1 MSEQSD
7 NVLLLVKRVEKL
19 ENEVSRLQDQEV
31 QMSKAL
37 AAFGIVTPSQNM
49 VNVAPAPQTQIP
61 FNPVA
66 PSQPFYPAFRPY
78 YYANPM
84 QPPAQPLPVY
94 QAAPAQQPNPNQVF
108 AASAAPPN
116 YNYYNPGYAPQPGY
130 APYPMP
136 AAPPAPVRKNF
147 DLARDGE
154 WWLNKIGIGLLLLG
168 LAFLFSYA
176 IDQGWITPLLRVLI
190 GVGIGCALLGFGLRT
205 QPARPHFGRVLLGGG
220 VAAFYI
226 SIFAAFQLY
235 QLVPYWLA
243 FWAMVLVTLLA
254 CALSLWQNEMVLAL
268 IGVIGGLA
276 TPFVLSQGQG
286 SLTGLAFY
294 TCVILA
300 GSLSIYLSRGWL
312 TLLWT
317 AFAGTW
323 LVFAIGLSQAIGYQS
338 TTTETDKIAL
348 QAAFSFGWL
357 AFAVLPVLREILVA
371 RDPSRGP
378 RPMLNFAADLHRPPL
393 DITETQLNLMIL
405 LAPLVGLSFTASLWS
420 MRQLD
425 GGWLVL
431 GAALLYAFATWGLS
445 LNYQKLA
452 YFHAIVAVLALTVA
466 FTLLLQNN
474 LLLLT
479 LTAEALALLLVAA
492 KLNDSNVAVAAHLL
506 FAALAYWVV
515 VRLYEVGYPNR
526 NTSFNWAE
534 LVNLIFI
541 GVAFGASYLVMARY
555 KELVL
560 GYRLF
565 AHLALL
571 GWLWQELTLLPN
583 NNGYVTLSWGIYAL
597 ILLAVGWIFKRALP
611 LKFGLATLLLV
622 VAKLFLIDLVLVE
635 TGWRVL
641 LFLGFGILFLLLS
654 YYFKDLWKVA
664 PNKSKQAK

>member
-1 MSEQSD
+1 MSEQPD
-7 NVLLLVKRVEKL
+7 NVLFLAKRVEKL
-19 ENEVSRLQDQEV
+19 ENEVVRLQNREV
-31 QMSKAL
+31 QMSKTL
-37 AAFGIVTPSQNM
+37 AAFGIATPPENNISA
-49 VNVAPAPQTQIP
+49 APATQTP
-61 FNPVA
+61 LPPNSATPV
-66 PSQPFYPAFRPY
+66 QPFYPIFQPN

-84 QPPAQPLPVY
+84 QSPAQPLPAY
-94 QAAPAQQPNPNQVF
+94 QADPFQPNPNQVF
-108 AASAAPPN
+108 AASAPAPN

-130 APYPMP
+130 APPYPMS
-136 AAPPAPVRKNF
+136 AAPFAPARKSF

-190 GVGIGCALLGFGLRT
+190 GMGIGCALLGFGLRT
-205 QPARPHFGRVLLGGG
+205 QPARPHFGRVLMGGG

-235 QLVPYWLA
+235 QLIPYWLA
-243 FWAMVLVTLLA
+243 FGAMVGVTGLA
-254 CALSLWQNEMVLAL
+254 FALSLWQDEMVLAM

-294 TCVILA
+294 TCVILVGA
-300 GSLSIYLSRGWL
+300 VSIYLSRGWL

-317 AFAGTW
+317 TFVGTW
-323 LVFAIGLSQAIGYQS
+323 LVFAIGLSQANGFGS
-338 TTTETDKIAL
+338 TATAPDKTAL

-357 AFAVLPVLREILVA
+357 AFAALPMLREILVA
-371 RDPSRGP
+371 RDPARWP
-378 RPMLNFAADLHRPPL
+378 RPMRNFVIDPHRPPL
-393 DITETQLNLMIL
+393 DMTETWVNLMIL
-405 LAPLVGLSFTASLWS
+405 LAPLLGLSFTASLWT
-420 MRQLD
+420 MTQQNA
-425 GGWLVL
+425 GWLVL
-431 GAALLYAFATWGLS
+431 SAALLYAFATWGLS
-445 LNYQKLA
+445 LQYQKLA
-452 YFHAIVAVLALTVA
+452 YVHAAVGVLALTIA
-466 FTLLLQNN
+466 FTLLLQDNV
-474 LLLLT
+474 LLLT

-492 KLNDSNVAVAAHLL
+492 RLNDSNVAVAAHLL
-506 FAALAYWVV
+506 FASLAYWVV
-515 VRLYEVGYPNR
+515 VRLYDTGYPNQH
-526 NTSFNWAE
+526 TSFNWAE

-541 GVAFGASYLVMARY
+541 GAAFGASYLVMAKY
-555 KELVL
+555 KEVVL

-583 NNGYVTLSWGIYAL
+583 SNGFVTLSWGIYAL
-597 ILLAVGWIFKRALP
+597 VLLVAGWLFKRDLP

-641 LFLGFGILFLLLS
+641 LFLGFGLLFLLLS
-654 YYFKDLWKVA
+654 YYFKDLWTTT
-664 PNKSKQAK
+664 PNKNKQVK